1 MFAVCQTRDVL
12 GAKWVTTCLA
22 LSAPGNVTLCGW
34 KLWKRECTGK
44 MSHSKATSNE
54 NTAGWRRC
62 CVDTLTSTR
71 GLCSCCRSAAHVGAE
86 PAEGRTDLQWETTVS
101 IFFFKTPPPNW
112 NKLVLLWA
120 TCAVNTRKTRVLYVF
135 LHVAVREYISQNSIR
150 YTIRKKKS

>member
-1 MFAVCQTRDVL
+1 MMCT
-12 GAKWVTTCLA
+12 
-22 LSAPGNVTLCGW
+22 W
-34 KLWKRECTGK
+34 KFNIMWLKTIGKRECTGK
-44 MSHSKATSNE
+44 MSHSKASSNE

-86 PAEGRTDLQWETTVS
+86 PAEGRTDLQWETG
-101 IFFFKTPPPNW
+101 FFKTPPPNW

-120 TCAVNTRKTRVLYVF
+120 TCAVNTRKTCVLYVF

-150 YTIRKKKS
+150 YTIRKKKVLNLLFIYCVSVSTCSPFCNAE